1 MIFHSV
7 EGRPLM
13 RNKFLAAG
21 LVAVAALVAAGC
33 GSSSSGSGNG
43 GSTSTPGGASGTALK
58 TATVSGTTVLTNA
71 QGFTLYW
78 FGPDTASKSNC
89 TGACAQIWPPVKGPA
104 TAGTGVTGTLSTITR
119 SDGIVQATY
128 NGHPLYTYTAD
139 TAAGQAN
146 GNGVNAYGGVWYEVT
161 ASGGSA
167 PTTSPTS
174 GGGGY

>member
-1 MIFHSV
+1 
-7 EGRPLM
+7 M
-13 RNKFLAAG
+13 RNRYLAAG
-21 LVAVAALVAAGC
+21 LIAAAALIAAGC

-89 TGACAQIWPPVKGPA
+89 TGSCAQFWPPEKGPA
-104 TAGTGVTGTLSTITR
+104 TAGARVTGTLGTVAR
-119 SDGIVQATY
+119 SDGTVQATY
-128 NGHPLYTYTAD
+128 DGHPLYTYTAD

-146 GNGVNAYGGVWYEVT
+146 GNGVNANGGVWHEVT
-161 ASGGSA
+161 VSGA
-167 PTTSPTS
+167 PAPATTPTS
-174 GGGGY
+174 GGGGYGY